1 MKFVFS
7 VILWLSCA
15 LCCGWAQEQIKTDQ
29 SSLLSAL
36 ADAKDTV
43 RAEVLHRLVRYYWR
57 NELDS
62 VMHYAKELLSLSQ
75 SLGYKH
81 GIANAYN
88 AISYVYERRADFPK
102 AMETRMQALT
112 VYESIKD
119 KNGIAWCYHSLGNI
133 YDYQAKYDLSLDYH
147 FKALKL
153 REELQDRKG
162 IFWSLNRIGDS
173 YANQGKHALSL
184 EYCTKALKLAE
195 ELELQEGICSA
206 AIGVAMSYLSLS
218 HYAEAKRYAL
228 NALTIAQ
235 RIGDQRYADMALT
248 TLGESEMHESN
259 YDQAMQYFIK
269 GLAIRQERKMQNAV
283 AESLERIG
291 RTLFLQKKY
300 DAALQYAQRALETA
314 EQVQARSEAKNAYK
328 LLSDIYRSK
337 GDYANALTYFEKFT
351 ALKDSLFSLETEKHI
366 AELQL
371 SLENERKDHEIEAL
385 QKDREAKMIV
395 QRSLVLLAMLS
406 MMIIVLI
413 ALSYRQKVKQNAK
426 LSELNAMLT
435 VAREKAEKERQT
447 AEEANA
453 FKTELLGIAAHDL
466 QNPLQSI
473 MGFSMLII
481 EKLEGQP
488 EAKFMAEN
496 ITHASQRM
504 LHIITDLLK
513 TSALDSGTLML
524 NKRMIDVNTLLQTVI
539 SGNMYAA
546 ERKLQ
551 KVTVHLEPHL
561 YAEMD
566 SERMREVFENLISNA
581 IKYSP
586 KGTCITI
593 SSSRRSKISKT
604 ATVSHAGTEI
614 KNANRNT
621 TILVSIQDEGQGLT
635 QDDMKKLFGKFQRLS
650 ARPTDG
656 ESSTGLG
663 LSIVKKIVE
672 LHGGRVWA
680 ESEGKGKGSTF
691 FVELPLIATESKVI
705 A

>member
-1 MKFVFS
+1 MKFVYS
-7 VILWLSCA
+7 LILWLGGVW
-15 LCCGWAQEQIKTDQ
+15 CCGWTQEQIKPDRD
-29 SSLLSAL
+29 SLLSAL
-36 ADAKDTV
+36 ADARDTA
-43 RAEVLHRLVRYYWR
+43 RAELLHRLVRYYWR

-62 VMHYAKELLSLSQ
+62 VIHYAKELLSLSQ
-75 SLGYKH
+75 SLGYKR

-102 AMETRMQALT
+102 AMETRMQALAA
-112 VYESIKD
+112 YESIKD

-147 FKALKL
+147 FKALRL

-173 YANQGKHALSL
+173 YANQGKYVLSL
-184 EYCTKALKLAE
+184 EYRTKALKLAE

-218 HYAEAKRYAL
+218 RYAEAKRYAL
-228 NALTIAQ
+228 NALTIAEK
-235 RIGDQRYADMALT
+235 IGDQRYADMALT

-269 GLAIRQERKMQNAV
+269 GLAIRQERKMQNAI

-300 DAALQYAQRALETA
+300 DAALQYAQRALEVA
-314 EQVQARSEAKNAYK
+314 EQVQARNEAKNAYK

-337 GDYANALTYFEKFT
+337 SDYANALTYFEKFT

-371 SLENERKDHEIEAL
+371 SLENERKDREIEAL
-385 QKDREAKMIV
+385 QKDREVKMIV

-406 MMIIVLI
+406 LMIIVLI

-435 VAREKAEKERQT
+435 VAREKADKERQA

-473 MGFSMLII
+473 MGFSMLMI

-488 EAKFMAEN
+488 EVKFMAEN
-496 ITHASQRM
+496 ITHASRRM

-524 NKRMIDVNTLLQTVI
+524 NKRMTDVNALLQTVI

-581 IKYSP
+581 IKYSA

-593 SSSRRSKISKT
+593 SSNRKSKT
-604 ATVSHAGTEI
+604 SETSPISRAEI
-614 KNANRNT
+614 QNNNLDT
-621 TILVSIQDEGQGLT
+621 TILISVRDEGQGLT

-691 FVELPLIATESKVI
+691 FVELPLTATKAKVI